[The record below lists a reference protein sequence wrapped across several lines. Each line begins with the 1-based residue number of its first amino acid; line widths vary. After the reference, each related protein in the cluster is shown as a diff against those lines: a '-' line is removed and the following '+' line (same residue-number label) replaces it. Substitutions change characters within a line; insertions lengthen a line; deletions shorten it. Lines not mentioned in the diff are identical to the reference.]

1 MLEAV
6 LTRIILRY
14 AQRYICDTLRTDS
27 LSLWGGDL
35 RVANFELRTEE
46 LARVLGTE
54 ESSIQLTR
62 GFVRELRVVVPW
74 NAIRSQ
80 SLRVEAGDRRAT
92 GLPPALGY
100 LGGRLHPASEPSA
113 DALPS
118 DVTVTLDH
126 LQQAPTDRRGRRTKH
141 HKALGR
147 ALRQVALPILH
158 RVSAEVLLE
167 WPWLPWSQP
176 APLPPT
182 GRVGFYLSPVR
193 ARLAGDQATVQIL
206 AQLLSPE
213 VPLRPGSGG
222 WSEGEA
228 DSESDRFSLLS
239 GRETVQ
245 SHPSVSSRTRS
256 SSGVPVE
263 GKQPKAT
270 PDRPGSETSSAPA
283 TPSRAAGPAPSKAS
297 LLHGTSAKSLPEDET
312 LQEETSP
319 VEGSVLQPRDA
330 ATSYESTDTDFAEGT
345 DPEQNGTKN
354 ALALH
359 DEKADQREIM
369 SDPGVNADLKRAL
382 AAAVQR
388 VVCCSGAAPLLALTL
403 ESASPAAEQPAH
415 SQSSVIGTFALI
427 GISAMAVSPAA
438 GDEPLEGSFETHH
451 IAIFVPGASESSAAL
466 RWGTALT
473 RSPLEVDDMPSP
485 AVSSSPGPLNA
496 GFTSSHP
503 ASGRRDSKSKLG
515 SAAALTRAAAWIEVG
530 RRLLVASAEF
540 PAAASDA
547 LGIAGVIAEPV
558 AQLTLSWLLSAKETL
573 QPLLAPS
580 AAPVAPTAAPAPKTE
595 PPGRTQAV
603 VCFSGLRA
611 SLDAFGLVLGS
622 ARLEWREERA
632 ELDEAKVIQGH
643 LPKAAHVDGGALAL
657 DVSSASVLHCPG
669 RRMAASDPWERSV
682 ADTWHG
688 FHTFSH

>member
-80 SLRVEAGDRRAT
+80 SLRVEVDAVEIIFGSCSGGQPTA
-92 GLPPALGY
+92 PPAASPVA
-100 LGGRLHPASEPSA
+100 PAKESSQ
-113 DALPS
+113 DALDESQETWLQPLLRNIFGNVTVSIDNLVAKLERNGAVACVTVERLDSRPHSATWEAGFTPLPS
-118 DVTVTLDH
+118 LQPTLFRVVSARDVTVTLDH
-126 LQQAPTDRRGRRTKH
+126 LQQ
-141 HKALGR
+141 
-147 ALRQVALPILH
+147 
-158 RVSAEVLLE
+158 
-167 WPWLPWSQP
+167 

-193 ARLAGDQATVQIL
+193 ARLAGDQVQIL

-213 VPLRPGSGG
+213 VPVRPGSGG

-263 GKQPKAT
+263 GKQPKVGRQAT

-319 VEGSVLQPRDA
+319 VEGPREERRGGLRNFLSDVLFGDDDDEEEDVEERADA
-330 ATSYESTDTDFAEGT
+330 DAEGSR
-345 DPEQNGTKN
+345 
-354 ALALH
+354 AA
-359 DEKADQREIM
+359 QRET
-369 SDPGVNADLKRAL
+369 R
-382 AAAVQR
+382 R

-403 ESASPAAEQPAH
+403 ESASAAAEQSAH

-451 IAIFVPGASESSAAL
+451 IAIFAPLAAL
-466 RWGTALT
+466 
-473 RSPLEVDDMPSP
+473 
-485 AVSSSPGPLNA
+485 
-496 GFTSSHP
+496 
-503 ASGRRDSKSKLG
+503 
-515 SAAALTRAAAWIEVG
+515 
-530 RRLLVASAEF
+530 
-540 PAAASDA
+540 
-547 LGIAGVIAEPV
+547 
-558 AQLTLSWLLSAKETL
+558 
-573 QPLLAPS
+573 
-580 AAPVAPTAAPAPKTE
+580 
-595 PPGRTQAV
+595 QA
-603 VCFSGLRA
+603 
-611 SLDAFGLVLGS
+611 
-622 ARLEWREERA
+622 
-632 ELDEAKVIQGH
+632 
-643 LPKAAHVDGGALAL
+643 
-657 DVSSASVLHCPG
+657 
-669 RRMAASDPWERSV
+669 
-682 ADTWHG
+682 
-688 FHTFSH
+688 